1 MTLTLDL
8 TWSDTRSQLPC
19 AEQETRRVQRAEET
33 ERQRLDA
40 ELAAR
45 TAASAAQ
52 LAQIEEQQKKIE
64 AQVRVSA
71 FIESGL
77 L

>member
-1 MTLTLDL
+1 M
-8 TWSDTRSQLPC
+8 
-19 AEQETRRVQRAEET
+19 QRAEEA

-52 LAQIEEQQKKIE
+52 LAQIEEQQKQIE
-64 AQVRVSA
+64 AQARAPLPFTGTLFHKGLPAMYARV
-71 FIESGL
+71 
-77 L
+77 

>member
-1 MTLTLDL
+1 M
-8 TWSDTRSQLPC
+8 
-19 AEQETRRVQRAEET
+19 QRAEET

-40 ELAAR
+40 ELAQR

-64 AQVRVSA
+64 AQARVHA
-71 FIESGL
+71 CRPEHLQVPRAVLRAARVHIAC
-77 L
+77 